1 MVKIGNILYH
11 NRNWLFPIFY
21 IFLFIP
27 APQVFT
33 HPTTAIIIGV
43 IVALIG
49 QIIRIATI
57 GLVYIIR
64 GGKNRRVYAED
75 LITTGI
81 FSHCRNPLY
90 VGNILILVGLGIAS
104 NSLLFMAVITPLFLF
119 IYQAIVRAEEN
130 FLRNKFG
137 AGFDAYCKDVSRWIP
152 SLKGISETMSSMK
165 FKWNRVIIREYN
177 ATFIWMLGATLVT
190 AMHFYRNP
198 ALYDFEENKL
208 SFIIAVVF
216 LTAMYF
222 TARYLKKSGTITSD

>member
-11 NRNWLFPIFY
+11 NRNWLFPLFY
-21 IFLFIP
+21 ILLFVP
-27 APQVFT
+27 SPQVFEN
-33 HPTTAIIIGV
+33 PTTAILIG
-43 IVALIG
+43 ILVALVG

-75 LITTGI
+75 LVTTGI
-81 FSHCRNPLY
+81 FAHCRNPLY

-137 AGFDAYCKDVSRWIP
+137 AGFDAYCNDVNRWIP
-152 SLKGISETMSSMK
+152 SLKGLGKTLNSMN

-177 ATFIWMLGATLVT
+177 ATFIWMIGGTLVV

-198 ALYDFEENKL
+198 ELYDFKGNQAV
-208 SFIIAVVF
+208 FIGIMIA
-216 LTAMYF
+216 LTALYLL
-222 TARYLKKSGTITSD
+222 ARYLKKSGTIVSD

>member
-11 NRNWLFPIFY
+11 NRNWLFLIFY
-21 IFLFIP
+21 LFLFIP
-27 APQVFT
+27 SPQVFD
-33 HPTTAIIIGV
+33 HSITAIIIGIV
-43 IVALIG
+43 VALVG
-49 QIIRIATI
+49 QIIRVATI

-81 FSHCRNPLY
+81 FAHCRNPLY
-90 VGNILILVGLGIAS
+90 VGNILILIGLGVAS
-104 NSLLFMAVITPLFLF
+104 NSLLFMAIITPLFLF

-130 FLRNKFG
+130 FLSNKFG
-137 AGFDAYCKDVSRWIP
+137 TGFDAYCKDVNRWIP
-152 SLKGISETMSSMK
+152 SLQGLGDTLNSMK

-177 ATFIWMLGATLVT
+177 ATFIWMLGATLVV

-198 ALYDFEENKL
+198 VLYDFEGNKL
-208 SFIIAVVF
+208 IFISVIIA
-216 LTAMYF
+216 LATMYL

>member
-11 NRNWLFPIFY
+11 NRNWLFPLFY
-21 IFLFIP
+21 VLLFVP
-27 APQVFT
+27 SPQVFEN
-33 HPTTAIIIGV
+33 PTTAIIIGI
-43 IVALIG
+43 IVALAG

-81 FSHCRNPLY
+81 FAHCRNPLY

-104 NSLLFMAVITPLFLF
+104 NSLLFMAIITPMFLF

-130 FLRNKFG
+130 FLSNKFG
-137 AGFDAYCKDVSRWIP
+137 AGFDAYCKDVNRWIP
-152 SLKGISETMSSMK
+152 SLKGLGNTLSSMK

-177 ATFIWMLGATLVT
+177 ATFIWMLGATLVV

-198 ALYDFEENKL
+198 AQYNFEGSK
-208 SFIIAVVF
+208 FIFIGVIIA
-216 LTAMYF
+216 LASMYLI
-222 TARYLKKSGTITSD
+222 ARYLKKSGKVTSD